1 MGKQDLYR
9 RVDEALRRGEV
20 WRAKEI
26 LRGNIG
32 SGSYDSQ
39 LFERYGML
47 LMDLGELVEAGKYL
61 FLSGHRRPEYNQA
74 IETYL
79 SRHPEDRPEDLYHS
93 FPSAARFREIHR
105 YPLDVRRTL
114 EERGLSQHFD
124 DLAKQRIGRAERN
137 LERTHGQAYLWQVQ
151 RDVDGVRAHYGLGVL
166 PPTTRQQVI
175 RVLRQGLLGAGVLL
189 LAASTVVGV
198 VTIVAWLV
206 SLV

>member
-1 MGKQDLYR
+1 MAKQDLYR

-32 SGSYDSQ
+32 SGSYDSK
-39 LFERYGML
+39 LYERYGTL

-61 FLSGHRRPEYNQA
+61 FLSGCRSPEYSQA

-79 SRHPEDRPEDLYHS
+79 SRHPENRPEALYHS
-93 FPSAARFREIHR
+93 FPVAARLREIHR
-105 YPLDVRRTL
+105 YPLEVRRTL
-114 EERGLSQHFD
+114 EERGLPQHFD
-124 DLAKQRIGRAERN
+124 DLGKQRIRRAERN
-137 LERTHGQAYLWQVQ
+137 IGRKHGQAYLRYVPH
-151 RDVDGVRAHYGLGVL
+151 DVDSVRAYYGYSVL
-166 PPTTRQQVI
+166 PPMTRQQII

-189 LAASTVVGV
+189 LAASAVVGV